1 MQATQKEP
9 STTAPLTERVKQDD
23 DGTAKTSHTDEMET
37 LPLVTDQE
45 SNHKVTSQGNM
56 HLPAPDVTTTP
67 AVQEED
73 AVVTDWELP
82 QTILEPQQLPSLSSQ
97 KLELPFQYHPYLE
110 LQGKNVPTS
119 HLSPNPKRKHKRKHN
134 PQRKSSTH
142 VHIKSKVSN
151 ARYENS
157 ACMHMY
163 YS

>member
-1 MQATQKEP
+1 MQATQNEP

-23 DGTAKTSHTDEMET
+23 DGTAKTRHTDEMEA

-56 HLPAPDVTTTP
+56 HLPAPDVSHTAP

-82 QTILEPQQLPSLSSQ
+82 QTILEPQQLPSLSLQ
-97 KLELPFQYHPYLE
+97 KLELPFQYHPYSE
-110 LQGKNVPTS
+110 LQGKKVPTS
-119 HLSPNPKRKHKRKHN
+119 HLSPNPKRKDKRQHK

-151 ARYENS
+151 AQYENS
-157 ACMHMY
+157 ACMHHVL
-163 YS
+163 

>member
-1 MQATQKEP
+1 MQATQNEP

-23 DGTAKTSHTDEMET
+23 DSTAKTSHTEEMEA

-56 HLPAPDVTTTP
+56 HLPAPDVSHTTP

-82 QTILEPQQLPSLSSQ
+82 QTILEPQQLLSLSSQ
-97 KLELPFQYHPYLE
+97 KLELPFQYHPYSE

-119 HLSPNPKRKHKRKHN
+119 HLSPNPKRKDKRQHK

-151 ARYENS
+151 TQYENR
-157 ACMHMY
+157 ACMHY
-163 YS
+163 VL